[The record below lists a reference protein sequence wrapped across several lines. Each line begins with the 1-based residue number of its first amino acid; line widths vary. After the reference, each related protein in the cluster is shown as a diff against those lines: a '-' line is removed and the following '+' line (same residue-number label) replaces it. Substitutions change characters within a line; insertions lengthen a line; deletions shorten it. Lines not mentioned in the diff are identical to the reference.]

1 MPYRENREYRAMA
14 SFDVVPSEEK
24 NYMVEGYAS
33 TFDVYDL
40 FESDGITYK
49 EHIEP
54 TAFENCDMR
63 DVVFLKDHEGTV
75 FARSKNNS
83 LQLSVDEHGLK
94 VRADLSLTAGSREA
108 YEEISSGLYDQMSFA
123 FIVADDGD
131 SYDRATHTRN
141 IHSIRK
147 LFDVSYVMRP
157 ANSFTDIS
165 VATRSR
171 FDGFIEAEKVEI
183 LEREQQEK
191 DAELRAEIMQLL
203 NGGNENAD

>member
-1 MPYRENREYRAMA
+1 MPIRDNREYRAMA
-14 SFDVVPSEEK
+14 SFDVNAIEEE
-24 NYMVEGYAS
+24 NYIVEGYAS

-40 FESDGITYK
+40 FESNGITYK

-83 LQLSVDEHGLK
+83 LDLSVDEHGLK
-94 VRADLSLTAGSREA
+94 VRADLSLTAKSREA
-108 YEEISSGLYDQMSFA
+108 YEEIKSGLYDQMSFA

-131 SYDRATHTRN
+131 SFDTKTHTRN
-141 IHSIRK
+141 IKSIRK

-165 VATRSR
+165 VATRSI
-171 FDGFIEAEKVEI
+171 FDGFIEDERVELLKREEAEK
-183 LEREQQEK
+183 LALAK
-191 DAELRAEIMQLL
+191 AKF
-203 NGGNENAD
+203 NF